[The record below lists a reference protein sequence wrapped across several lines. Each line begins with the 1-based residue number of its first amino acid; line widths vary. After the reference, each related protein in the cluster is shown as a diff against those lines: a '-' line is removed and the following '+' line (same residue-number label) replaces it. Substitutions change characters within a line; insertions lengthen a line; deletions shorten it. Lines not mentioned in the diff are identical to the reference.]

1 MTKHAW
7 LNTTA
12 TNAAYDA
19 LNGSSDRGHRAT
31 GRVRASR
38 SIGGKRRRTAMYSG
52 LAGVALLASVSIG
65 FASPATALC
74 SATPN
79 VTGEWHSN
87 DRGIYY
93 MRRVGNKVWWL
104 GEARDHSWTNVFQG
118 TTDMKTITGD
128 WADVKG
134 GRNSGTLTLKVNGE
148 IGKGILGFQRIAST
162 GDGFAGSRWSQ
173 PCNDTG

>member
-1 MTKHAW
+1 MIKQAW

-12 TNAAYDA
+12 TNSP
-19 LNGSSDRGHRAT
+19 LNAPTGSSDRNYWVT
-31 GRVRASR
+31 GRVRSSR
-38 SIGGKRRRTAMYSG
+38 SIGGKRRRSVVVSALTG
-52 LAGVALLASVSIG
+52 LALLASASIG
-65 FASPATALC
+65 LASPASALC

-79 VTGEWHSN
+79 VTGKWTSN
-87 DRGIYY
+87 DGGVYY

-104 GEARDHSWTNVFQG
+104 GDGPGNSWTNVFQG

-134 GRNSGTLTLKVNGE
+134 GRNSGTLTLRINGE
-148 IGKGILGFQRIAST
+148 VGKGILGFQRIGST
-162 GDGFAGSRWSQ
+162 GDGFAGTRWWQ